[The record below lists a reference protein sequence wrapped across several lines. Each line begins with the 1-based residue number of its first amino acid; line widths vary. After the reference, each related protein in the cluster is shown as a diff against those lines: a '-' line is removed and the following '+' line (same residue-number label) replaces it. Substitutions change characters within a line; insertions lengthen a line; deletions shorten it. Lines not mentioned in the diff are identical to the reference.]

1 MPISNGQL
9 LFGAPTSVTGWD
21 FSESQAD
28 SDTYVVEAE
37 SSTANGSET
46 AAGMGLTGTYLSVTA
61 TNVAAVDGSGY
72 RQFTNG
78 RLEIY
83 RDNSTNDFYN
93 NWLPRDAT
101 RVTWS
106 WAMLIKDVSG
116 LPSTSF
122 FNWVGGTA
130 SATADAAI
138 YAQGHSNSTT
148 IRVIHLAGNAYMNTN
163 QTLTFNP
170 GSTDYVWICNWG
182 DGTYNRFGWISSST
196 SEASPE
202 AYSDFPS
209 TQRFSVSWTAG
220 ANSNYWNYNPL
231 YVSANYGIGANN
243 GNAVGNFKF
252 KKFVASKLKIAT
264 D

>member
-1 MPISNGQL
+1 MPFSKGQL
-9 LFGAPTSVTGWD
+9 LFGASVTVTGWD

-28 SDTYVVEAE
+28 NDTYVLEAE

-46 AAGMGLTGTYLSVTA
+46 AAGMGLTGSYLTATA

-138 YAQGHSNSTT
+138 YAQGFTNSTT
-148 IRVIHLAGNAYMNTN
+148 MRIIHMAGNQYMNTI

-209 TQRFSVSWTAG
+209 TQRFSLSWSAG

-252 KKFVASKLKIAT
+252 KKFVASKNVIAT

>member
-1 MPISNGQL
+1 MSGTNGQF

-21 FSESQAD
+21 FSESDAD
-28 SDTYVVEAE
+28 DDTYVVEAA

-61 TNVAAVDGSGY
+61 TNVAAVSSGY
-72 RQFTNG
+72 RQLTNG
-78 RLEIY
+78 RLSIY
-83 RDNSTNDFYN
+83 KDNSTNDFYN

-116 LPSTSF
+116 LPGTAF

-130 SATADAAI
+130 SATADASMYI
-138 YAQGHSNSTT
+138 QGFSNSTT
-148 IRVIHLAGNAYMNTN
+148 IRIIHSAGNAYMNTN
-163 QTLTFNP
+163 QTLSFNP
-170 GSTDYVWICNWG
+170 GGTGYVWLCNWG
-182 DGTYNRFGWISSST
+182 NGTYNRFGWVSSST

-209 TQRFSVSWTAG
+209 TQRFSMSWTAG
-220 ANSNYWNYNPL
+220 ANSNYWNYDPL
-231 YVSANYGIGANN
+231 YVGSGYGIGANN
-243 GNAVGNFKF
+243 GTAVGNFKF
-252 KKFVASKLKIAT
+252 KKFVASKNVIAT